1 MRIAANPP
9 APPPALALNLP
20 AAALAAA
27 ARPAAGLDQAA
38 LLQVAAIAA
47 GTPWTALDH
56 LVAAE
61 RGGSGPAP
69 GTTVPAPPAL
79 PAAVRDAVQMLL
91 TPGTSATTAAAVNL
105 LAGPTAPLAP
115 GAIPALRVQAA
126 AMQATAV
133 GGDRL
138 TLSPL
143 TATLRTEPA
152 ALKGQPSVE
161 FTLKLLAGL
170 TGEPPGRLQLL
181 AFGAPGMADSPVSAL
196 MAKAPGELLQLLV
209 RGTVHS
215 ADAKQVEVT
224 LGLSVQRQAG
234 PMRLDAAALDTIRAT
249 LEQLAQMQIDLD
261 YPGAAAALAGHSAR
275 FQAVLDPVGLWPMQ
289 SFLLSGLLIL
299 GQARDKTA
307 LDEIDAADDTAPDA
321 QATGEDDDGRDPE
334 RDAPAE
340 APRGLAETTAD
351 TPPASLDPADGGLP
365 IISASHWL
373 ELELRH
379 WRVQLRRWMALQ
391 PVGSVS

>member
-9 APPPALALNLP
+9 APPPALALKLP
-20 AAALAAA
+20 TAALAAA
-27 ARPAAGLDQAA
+27 VRPAAPLDQAA

-61 RGGSGPAP
+61 RGGSGLVP
-69 GTTVPAPPAL
+69 GATVPVPSAL
-79 PAAVRDAVQMLL
+79 PAAVREAVQTLL
-91 TPGTSATTAAAVNL
+91 TPSTAAPLPAVNR
-105 LAGPTAPLAP
+105 LAGPAAPTAPA
-115 GAIPALRVQAA
+115 AIPALLVNAA
-126 AMQATAV
+126 ATQAVAAAR
-133 GGDRL
+133 DRL
-138 TLSPL
+138 SLSPL
-143 TATLRTEPA
+143 TATLRADPA
-152 ALKGQPSVE
+152 APKAQPSIE

-170 TGEPPGRLQLL
+170 TGEPTSRLQLL
-181 AFGAPGMADSPVSAL
+181 AFGAPGMADSPVAAL
-196 MAKAPGELLQLLV
+196 IAKGPGELLQLLV

-234 PMRLDAAALDTIRAT
+234 PVLLDAVALDSIRAT

-261 YPGAAAALAGHSAR
+261 YPGAAAGLAGHSAR

-289 SFLLSGLLIL
+289 SFILSGLLIL
-299 GQARDKTA
+299 GQARDA
-307 LDEIDAADDTAPDA
+307 PEVDDVGEADDTEPDA
-321 QATGEDDDGRDPE
+321 QAAGEDGDGRDPE
-334 RDAPAE
+334 RDATAQ
-340 APRGLAETTAD
+340 APRAMAETTAD

-391 PVGSVS
+391 ADVSAS